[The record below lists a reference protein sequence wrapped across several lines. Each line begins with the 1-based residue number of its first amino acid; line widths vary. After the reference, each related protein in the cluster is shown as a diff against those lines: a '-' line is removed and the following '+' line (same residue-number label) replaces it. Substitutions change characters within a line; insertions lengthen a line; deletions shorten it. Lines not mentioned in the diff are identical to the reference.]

1 MKKTR
6 SIVDEEKETTS
17 GKKRGSGVS
26 EMADTFQRGDLS
38 HARKKESRPS
48 YRSARRPH
56 HKVMGH
62 GPIVAHVQ

>member
-6 SIVDEEKETTS
+6 SIADEEKETTS
-17 GKKRGSGVS
+17 GKKGGSGVS
-26 EMADTFQRGDLS
+26 EKADTLQRGDLS

-56 HKVMGH
+56 HKVMEH
-62 GPIVAHVQ
+62 GPIVVHIL